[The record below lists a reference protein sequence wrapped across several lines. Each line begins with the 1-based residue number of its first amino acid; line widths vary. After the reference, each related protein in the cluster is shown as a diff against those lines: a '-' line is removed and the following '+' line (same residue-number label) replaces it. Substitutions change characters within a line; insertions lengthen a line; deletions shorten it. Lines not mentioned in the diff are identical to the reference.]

1 MADTAAPVFPD
12 LAPATIFF
20 FSYFNVYYF
29 SAAIFGSV
37 APGVISRAA
46 KGTPHRGSEG
56 GEVALA
62 LERRHYH
69 RPELEVLTQSS
80 GLEVKN
86 GLKKTDCCTL

>member
-1 MADTAAPVFPD
+1 MFI
-12 LAPATIFF
+12 IFLLQSF
-20 FSYFNVYYF
+20 
-29 SAAIFGSV
+29 